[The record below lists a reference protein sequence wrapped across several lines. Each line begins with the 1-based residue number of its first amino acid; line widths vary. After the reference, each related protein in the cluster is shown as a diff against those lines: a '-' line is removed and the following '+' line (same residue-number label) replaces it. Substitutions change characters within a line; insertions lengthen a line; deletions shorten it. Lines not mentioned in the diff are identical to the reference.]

1 MTRSSK
7 SMVGYLRDNL
17 GKLAER
23 HNSAAPH
30 DERNI
35 GPVEIDEAINVW
47 LEMRALN
54 DKAARDTLLKTLEGN
69 EWVKPGAIRSAVS
82 RRILGP
88 RATKAVGEVWVRW
101 NQLEA
106 GSWTVKPDVEAAGR
120 LRNELER
127 RRAAALREGDP
138 EDLVTWAKSEVPWLG
153 RLLGDE
159 PTPPDPPKRDEKKQ
173 YIAAPNEIAAAVA
186 KRIIRSG

>member
-7 SMVGYLRDNL
+7 SMIAYLRDNL

-23 HNSAAPH
+23 HNSTAPD

-35 GPVEIDEAINVW
+35 SPHDIDEAVNVW

-54 DKAARDTLLKTLEGN
+54 DKAARDTLLKTLEGD

-82 RRILGP
+82 RRILGT

-106 GSWTVKPDVEAAGR
+106 GSWTVKPDAEAAAK
-120 LRNELER
+120 LRSELEH
-127 RRAAALREGDP
+127 RRASALREGDP
-138 EDLVTWAKSEVPWLG
+138 EDLVKWAKTEVPWLG

-159 PTPPDPPKRDEKKQ
+159 PEPPLPDKKRH
-173 YIAAPNEIAAAVA
+173 YCAAPNEIAAAVA
-186 KRIIRSG
+186 KRIIRAG